1 MVFIAMTAY
10 GEVLRYDEN
19 KMTEEEINRKIDF
32 AKFVIDHNNDLITLA
47 DTKAGFILASAG
59 VIMGLLF
66 LMNKHGLTDFT
77 KGGIIVTAI
86 LLGFTAIFSFI
97 VILPSLTK
105 KPPQTAIF
113 FQSIVKKSQS
123 GYVEDFKKLTKDEIL
138 TDYLNNI
145 YNISKIQNKK
155 FLLLQISLWFMI
167 PALIALI
174 ITLFSYFY
182 SWQPTLVS

>member
-1 MVFIAMTAY
+1 M
-10 GEVLRYDEN
+10 EN
-19 KMTEEEINRKIDF
+19 EETNNIESKMDF

-77 KGGIIVTAI
+77 KGGIVVTAI
-86 LLGFTAIFSFI
+86 LLGFTAIFSFT
-97 VILPSLTK
+97 VILPRLTK
-105 KPPQTAIF
+105 KPPQTSIF
-113 FQSIVKKSQS
+113 FQSIIKKSQDV
-123 GYVEDFKKLTKDEIL
+123 YVSDFKGLTKDEIL

-155 FLLLQISLWFMI
+155 FLFLRVSLCFMI

-182 SWQPTLVS
+182 SWKPVW